1 MLPDDFRWLIALDSL
16 SAGIPVHHDA
26 GWIEHEDRVIGD
38 PFNQH
43 SKTPLAL
50 LQLDDAC
57 SELLGA
63 LRDALLQVSVQ
74 FLKLFFRF
82 PSRGY
87 LAHAA
92 LVQTGVIDRDRSLC
106 GKTHQNPFGALAE
119 HTRLR
124 MSEE

>member
-1 MLPDDFRWLIALDSL
+1 MLRETAPNVRVDL
-16 SAGIPVHHDA
+16 SEGYARI
-26 GWIEHEDRVIGD
+26 
-38 PFNQH
+38 
-43 SKTPLAL
+43 SKVEVVLPTF
-50 LQLDDAC
+50 
-57 SELLGA
+57 
-63 LRDALLQVSVQ
+63 QVPVQ

-82 PSRGY
+82 LSRGY
-87 LAHAA
+87 LAHAG